1 MTRLMSSMARTP
13 APALLATATLAAM
26 STNFQ
31 RANADPKAID
41 AGKPPRDLAD
51 THKVLCLDDHPGA
64 VCVLVPELSMDAAA
78 KNAALKLLTGSTMNG
93 RYVDDAAA
101 KKLLADDMAG
111 TLNIDQCLGN
121 GVAISHHRE
130 PHLIDGIVHRRGVH
144 LALDD

>member
-13 APALLATATLAAM
+13 APALLATATLAALNYDSKAPVTGEPK
-26 STNFQ
+26 STCF
-31 RANADPKAID
+31 D
-41 AGKPPRDLAD
+41 AALPRDLSE
-51 THKVLCLDDHPGA
+51 TYKSLDLAGHPGA
-64 VCVLVPELSMDAAA
+64 VCVLVPKVEIDDETALRILS
-78 KNAALKLLTGSTMNG
+78 GSTMNG
-93 RYVDDAAA
+93 RYIDDDDAA

-130 PHLIDGIVHRRGVH
+130 PHLIAGIVHRRGVH